1 MTFRCSVFALAVVA
15 AGACASNA
23 LAADS
28 PRVFL
33 VRSTSSSASAK
44 EAMNRMQGELTAEGF
59 EVAIVDS
66 PSGEDSGLPEGQDT
80 NAVSIQLV
88 VDADEQAAEL
98 RVIDHLTNKTVI
110 RHATI
115 ETQDPSQVAQV
126 LSVRAVE
133 LLRASL
139 MELLIQSRSRPAV
152 EAPPTAN
159 ISRAATGA
167 LPHKRDSTWGL
178 DAGSAGLVG
187 FGGTAASR
195 IGPAVLGLIRVRLL
209 LGRTFQLRATAA
221 GLGTTPKIQAPPA
234 ASSGSATV
242 DQDLGLVELVA
253 TPWSDAVLSPVASLG
268 AGPFHTSVD
277 GSPSRGFTPMHG
289 AGWTPALDAG
299 VGLTLRL
306 GESLDVSLEAQ
317 ALLTLKHVVTS
328 FAAPDGTV
336 MDGAGISQP
345 SVLGTLTIVGWL

>member
-1 MTFRCSVFALAVVA
+1 MTLRCLVFALAVVA
-15 AGACASNA
+15 AGACASDA

-33 VRSTSSSASAK
+33 VRSTSSTASAK

-59 EVAIVDS
+59 DVTIVDS
-66 PSGEDSGLPEGQDT
+66 PSGEDSGLPAGQDT

-110 RHATI
+110 RHAKI

-152 EAPPTAN
+152 EAAPTAN
-159 ISRAATGA
+159 ISRAPTGA
-167 LPHKRDSTWGL
+167 LPHERDSTWGF

-187 FGGTAASR
+187 FGG
-195 IGPAVLGLIRVRLL
+195 IHPAVLGLIRVRLF
-209 LGRTFQLRATAA
+209 LGRAFQLRATAA
-221 GLGTTPKIQAPPA
+221 GLGTTPKIYAPPA

-242 DQDLGLVELVA
+242 AQDLALVELVA
-253 TPWSDAVLSPVASLG
+253 TPWSAAVLSPVISLG

-306 GESLDVSLEAQ
+306 GDGFDISLEAQ
-317 ALLTLKHVVTS
+317 ALLTLKHVVSS